1 MSKSANRLISHLT
14 NSSVESAPDGGNL
27 PSNPPSPPLD
37 PSILRQQP
45 PSTTSSLAYPTK
57 FRASVPAISI
67 EKDENLHEGGRE
79 DVINFM
85 DNKSTTAA
93 TADELMQMLMED
105 DGTDRPIIFT
115 VFEAAN
121 IDGVRHLSSKSRCTR
136 TPINI
141 YIILFSTFFIFQLI
155 DGNQEQCIGIGG
167 KCDVDTD
174 CCGDR
179 NIRCVGAWEPTKKP
193 GKCQKTCDLDGAPCG
208 KCCNYCDSKTKK
220 CSSIDNHF

>member
-1 MSKSANRLISHLT
+1 MSKSANRLLSHLT
-14 NSSVESAPDGGNL
+14 NSSIESAPDGGSIFGHRPIRRQMSNAVYIYKHQLPNNWLAKELENVTGNKLRPVGSIIRRSSNSSRRPCKTPSIRSDL

-37 PSILRQQP
+37 PSTLRQQP
-45 PSTTSSLAYPTK
+45 LSTTSSLAYPTK

-79 DVINFM
+79 DVITFV

-136 TPINI
+136 LAFMKNI
-141 YIILFSTFFIFQLI
+141 FIICLST
-155 DGNQEQCIGIGG
+155 G
-167 KCDVDTD
+167 
-174 CCGDR
+174 
-179 NIRCVGAWEPTKKP
+179 
-193 GKCQKTCDLDGAPCG
+193 
-208 KCCNYCDSKTKK
+208 
-220 CSSIDNHF
+220 

>member
-14 NSSVESAPDGGNL
+14 NSSVESAPDGGSIFGHRPIRRQTSNAVYIYKHQLPSNILKNNFFHLIFKFFVGTSSSEDNWLAKELENVTGNKLRPVGSIIRRSSNSSRRPCKTPSDL

-37 PSILRQQP
+37 PSTLRQQP
-45 PSTTSSLAYPTK
+45 LSTTSSFAYPTK

-79 DVINFM
+79 DVITFV
-85 DNKSTTAA
+85 DNKST

-105 DGTDRPIIFT
+105 DGIDRPIIFT

-136 TPINI
+136 LAFENT
-141 YIILFSTFFIFQLI
+141 YF
-155 DGNQEQCIGIGG
+155 
-167 KCDVDTD
+167 
-174 CCGDR
+174 
-179 NIRCVGAWEPTKKP
+179 
-193 GKCQKTCDLDGAPCG
+193 
-208 KCCNYCDSKTKK
+208 
-220 CSSIDNHF
+220 